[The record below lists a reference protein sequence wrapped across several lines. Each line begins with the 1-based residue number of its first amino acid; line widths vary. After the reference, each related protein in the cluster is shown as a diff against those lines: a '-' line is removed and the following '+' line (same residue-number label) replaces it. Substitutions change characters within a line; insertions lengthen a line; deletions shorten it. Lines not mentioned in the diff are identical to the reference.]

1 MRHLTTSAVLASSFA
16 CLIGCSKPQPPTLNP
31 ERVTVTGADAQ
42 SVQLDVTLTATNP
55 NRVDLTVHDVTAHVV
70 LGQKVDL
77 GVTTA
82 AKEYTLPAGKP
93 TTIDALLS
101 VPWGNL
107 GALAQL
113 GAAPT
118 VPFTVDGTVELGGEL
133 LHVTV
138 PYHLTGTLTQK
149 QLVGA
154 TLQGLVPGLAPA
166 LAHPR

>member
-1 MRHLTTSAVLASSFA
+1 MRLLATSALLAVL
-16 CLIGCSKPQPPTLNP
+16 GCSKPQPPTVNP

-55 NRVDLTVHDVTAHVV
+55 NSVDLTVHDVTAHVV
-70 LGQKVDL
+70 IGGKVDL
-77 GVTTA
+77 GATTV

-93 TTIDALLS
+93 TTIDAAMS
-101 VPWGNL
+101 VPWGDIS
-107 GALAQL
+107 ALAQL

-118 VPFTVDGTVELGGEL
+118 VPFTVDGTVELGGDL

-138 PYHLTGTLTQK
+138 PYHLTGSIAQK

-154 TLQGLVPGLAPA
+154 TLKAFVPGLV
-166 LAHPR
+166 LPR